1 MMNLNAFYAALSGV
15 GLLWYE
21 CGDDFGVFCYR
32 IGCGVF
38 SAARERVFGL
48 VPLRATMN
56 PVRTIFTRKNAL
68 SRCNFP
74 SRRKKQFGAPPPP
87 EIEMKD
93 FACGAPPF
101 PLQTRCLSI

>member
-38 SAARERVFGL
+38 GAARERVSGL
-48 VPLRATMN
+48 VPVRATMN
-56 PVRTIFTRKNAL
+56 PVRTNSACLNRSFIFSAHSTT
-68 SRCNFP
+68 P
-74 SRRKKQFGAPPPP
+74 
-87 EIEMKD
+87 KD
-93 FACGAPPF
+93 
-101 PLQTRCLSI
+101 

>member
-38 SAARERVFGL
+38 SAARERAFEL

-56 PVRTIFTRKNAL
+56 PARTNVACSNRSFIFSAHSTT
-68 SRCNFP
+68 P
-74 SRRKKQFGAPPPP
+74 
-87 EIEMKD
+87 KD
-93 FACGAPPF
+93 
-101 PLQTRCLSI
+101 